1 DTLELLERDAV
12 GLRVILHCFSM
23 PEHLDRCVANGWW
36 ISFAGNVT
44 YPAAAGLA
52 ASAARVPADRLLVET
67 DAPYLA
73 PQSRRGTPNEPA
85 AVVETARFV
94 ASMRAV
100 GADEVETQLDRNGA
114 DLFGW

>member
-1 DTLELLERDAV
+1 
-12 GLRVILHCFSM
+12 M
-23 PEHLDRCVANGWW
+23 
-36 ISFAGNVT
+36 
-44 YPAAAGLA
+44 
-52 ASAARVPADRLLVET
+52 LVET
-67 DAPYLA
+67 DAPYLS

-100 GADEVETQLDRNGA
+100 APDELEAQLDRNGA